1 MGTATDWKSCVARMG
16 HRSEINQYAA
26 RKVIHVEGVHSA
38 TIGHGD
44 SKSVLR
50 SFVLLDSAS
59 RPCIPPMDLARFLL
73 NSLYGSILRS
83 TTETTDDLAHDAC
96 SLLSTDAVRSN
107 N

>member
-1 MGTATDWKSCVARMG
+1 MIAGEMPAD
-16 HRSEINQYAA
+16 
-26 RKVIHVEGVHSA
+26 
-38 TIGHGD
+38 
-44 SKSVLR
+44 
-50 SFVLLDSAS
+50 
-59 RPCIPPMDLARFLL
+59 IPSMDLARFLL

>member
-1 MGTATDWKSCVARMG
+1 MT
-16 HRSEINQYAA
+16 E
-26 RKVIHVEGVHSA
+26 SA
-38 TIGHGD
+38 PH
-44 SKSVLR
+44 LR
-50 SFVLLDSAS
+50 TMAGGMPAD
-59 RPCIPPMDLARFLL
+59 IPSMDLARFLL